1 MRASGGLRAG
11 KQAEGTPSE
20 TDIPVHVRA
29 YADMCCGRSVIAD
42 EGSDWRRG
50 IQTPTPPPLL
60 PQTNSDSGPAPRA
73 VG

>member
-29 YADMCCGRSVIAD
+29 SADMCCGRSAIAD
-42 EGSDWRRG
+42 KGSDWRRG
-50 IQTPTPPPLL
+50 MQH
-60 PQTNSDSGPAPRA
+60 
-73 VG
+73 